1 MKYSF
6 SSNSYFPGLQS
17 IEHYQCHY
25 KDQLMTFSDILHV
38 ERHVIYSYILGPV
51 FPVGL
56 LYRIKVNLLLSSM
69 FLHWFSITASAV
81 PKHVL
86 KGLSHEIDFKNFAK
100 NLQNLA

>member
-81 PKHVL
+81 PRHVL
-86 KGLSHEIDFKNFAK
+86 KGRFDQIKWT
-100 NLQNLA
+100 QNVRKIK

>member
-81 PKHVL
+81 PRHVL
-86 KGLSHEIDFKNFAK
+86 KGRFGQIKWT
-100 NLQNLA
+100 QNVRKIK